1 MDIIGNLL
9 IAPPAVKGNFWT
21 KTVIVV
27 TEHHVNGSV
36 GLILNRR
43 SQMTVNEFA
52 SQLGFHMD
60 VPGFLYLGG
69 PINVKNLSFLHTPEW
84 RCGNTMQ
91 INQKL
96 CLSSAEEILP
106 RLALG
111 DRPKQWRMFLGLC
124 GWSPAQLLNE
134 IKGLPPFEQ
143 NVSWCTA
150 RGDNELIF
158 GSDTKDQWMQG
169 LERSGQEFAQNIL
182 T

>member
-1 MDIIGNLL
+1 MDLIGNLL

-52 SQLGFHMD
+52 QQLGFHMD

-69 PINVKNLSFLHTPEW
+69 PINVKNLSFLHSPDW
-84 RCGNTMQ
+84 RCSNTMQ
-91 INQKL
+91 INQHL

-124 GWSPAQLLNE
+124 GWSPNQLLNE
-134 IKGLPPFEQ
+134 IKGIPPFDES
-143 NVSWCTA
+143 VSWCVA
-150 RGDNELIF
+150 NGDLGLIF
-158 GSDTKDQWMQG
+158 GSDTKDQWMQV

>member
-69 PINVKNLSFLHTPEW
+69 PINVKNLSFLHTYS
-84 RCGNTMQ
+84 RM
-91 INQKL
+91 
-96 CLSSAEEILP
+96 
-106 RLALG
+106 ALW
-111 DRPKQWRMFLGLC
+111 QYN
-124 GWSPAQLLNE
+124 AN
-134 IKGLPPFEQ
+134 
-143 NVSWCTA
+143 
-150 RGDNELIF
+150 
-158 GSDTKDQWMQG
+158 
-169 LERSGQEFAQNIL
+169 
-182 T
+182 